1 MYTRPA
7 YFLKL
12 YSSKQQARDPKRTKA
27 PAKMTKLV
35 SLIFSLIFFCL
46 AISLVRSEDAVS
58 VSGTDAAETSAQLSP
73 SILLESVVKGDIEGV
88 DQ

>member
-1 MYTRPA
+1 
-7 YFLKL
+7 
-12 YSSKQQARDPKRTKA
+12 
-27 PAKMTKLV
+27 MTKIV

-46 AISLVRSEDAVS
+46 AISLIRSEDGAAVS
-58 VSGTDAAETSAQLSP
+58 VTDAETSAQLSP